1 MNNKDVLTAVLDA
14 CVLYPAPIRDLLLSL
29 ASEGLFEPKWSKIIN
44 EEWVRNLLLNRK
56 DIKRERLE
64 VTVGVMNKSFP
75 LANVKKYSKLTTKL
89 NLPDKNDNH
98 VLSSAI
104 KSKSQY
110 IVTSNLKDFPCNIL
124 KEYNI
129 TAIHPDE
136 FILNLLENNEEG
148 SLKAFSELMYRLKNP
163 PITKGEL
170 LIIFEKIGLS
180 KTSSKL
186 AEITKNPPK

>member
-1 MNNKDVLTAVLDA
+1 MNNQEVLTAVLDA

-29 ASEGLFEPKWSKIIN
+29 ASEGLFEPKWSKMIN
-44 EEWVRNLLLNRK
+44 EEWVRNLLLKRK

-64 VTVGVMNKSFP
+64 VTVGFMNKSFP
-75 LANVKKYSKLTTKL
+75 LANTRNYRNLTTKL

-110 IVTSNLKDFPCNIL
+110 IVTSNLKDFPSIIL

-129 TAIHPDE
+129 NAIHPDE
-136 FILNLLENNEEG
+136 FILNLLKNNEER

-163 PITKGEL
+163 PITQEEL

-186 AEITKNPPK
+186 AELTKTPPK